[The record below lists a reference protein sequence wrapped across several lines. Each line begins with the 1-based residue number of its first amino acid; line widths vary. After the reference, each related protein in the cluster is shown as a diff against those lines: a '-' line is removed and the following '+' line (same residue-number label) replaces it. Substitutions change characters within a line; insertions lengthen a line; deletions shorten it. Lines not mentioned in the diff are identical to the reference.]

1 MMTCRAWLRFGIRV
15 GVIGL
20 ALAVGGSVSPAGA
33 ERLAIRTFTATDGLP
48 RDQVTALLADSRG
61 FLWVG
66 TQEGLARFDG
76 GQFTVFGPA
85 EGLANAAVYDLV
97 EDRGG
102 RYWIATGGGMYRF
115 TPSPR
120 QFLRVSEAGATPGGA
135 SRAAMV
141 LLEDREGTIWCGS
154 SEGLLRVRAVR
165 GGAAEASDA
174 SERLVADEVP
184 LALDPTEHGRV
195 VGALLEA
202 RDGTLWIGSGS
213 GLFRRTRDGRV
224 DRFTRADGLPDHEVW
239 ALAQDAA
246 GDLWVGT
253 RFGLA
258 QLDVSRSASASAAIA
273 PPRVIHVYTERD
285 GLPAANVK
293 SLLAEPDGAIR
304 VGLTAGV
311 VRLTRRAALS
321 QAQGALRRREGN
333 LGREALLRKNLSPP
347 PAGRGVWGEGGFA
360 GAGAHA
366 VDEMIRGVR
375 VRDLASDSAGH
386 LWMATDRGAM
396 RLAHGGF
403 TTYGEDDGVLSSRV
417 RSLFEDPQGRV
428 CATVRLDGYRI
439 QCFDGQRFSS
449 ATVPIGGDALETM
462 WGWLQLTVVDR
473 DGSWWFPTAKG
484 LYRFPAGPIASIA
497 HRTPS
502 AVYTRRDGLDT
513 DHIFRLFEDSRGD
526 LWMSTFTDTRGGLC
540 RRARA
545 TGSIDCFGL
554 AGGMPAQAPT
564 AYAFAEDRAGRVW
577 VAFQD
582 GYLARCD
589 PHDTRCTFVMRDNH
603 TLGGVLRDL
612 HVDRAGRLWIAS
624 ASGGLARIDDP
635 TAASPRVDHLYTL
648 ADGLASQTIWAI
660 TEDDAG
666 RIYLAGGRGVDRL
679 DPRTREIVNFSEADG
694 LARGEVRAAMRA
706 ADGTL
711 WFAAAEGLS
720 RLSPSDDPSHLVQ
733 PVRIV
738 GLRVAG
744 AAHPVSDAGDRAI
757 DGLRLSSQA
766 RAIEID
772 FVSPRFGVGR
782 DLLYQYRLEGLD
794 AEWQPPTRQHSVTYA
809 HLPAGTH
816 RFEVRA
822 LSADGRSVSP
832 PATVTFT
839 VERPFWQRWWFVTL
853 LIGLGA
859 SALAAWHR
867 VRLARIVEIERVRT
881 RIASDLHD
889 EIGAGLSEIAI
900 LSEVA
905 NQRLTVPA
913 TSKGDGPLTRIASTS
928 RELVDAMSDIVWAI
942 NPRKDS
948 LGNLT
953 QRMRRFATDLLT
965 ARGID
970 FRFDADERDEALPIS
985 ADKRRHVFLIFKE
998 SLNNVVRHAECQHVA
1013 IDFRVN
1019 HDGLVLRVADDGLGL
1034 AHAHNGRGPAET
1046 GASSSAHVGDG
1057 DGHGLAS
1064 MHARAR
1070 ELGGTLTVT
1079 TEQAGG
1085 TTLILRTPFVRS
1097 RAARLIARVRM
1108 QTPTKVRR

>member
-1 MMTCRAWLRFGIRV
+1 MTFRAWLGFAA
-15 GVIGL
+15 GV
-20 ALAVGGSVSPAGA
+20 ALAMAGSAPPASA
-33 ERLAIRTFTATDGLP
+33 ERLAIRTFTASDGLP

-61 FLWVG
+61 FLWLG

-76 GQFTVFGPA
+76 VQFTLFGPA
-85 EGLANAAVYDLV
+85 EGLKNAAIYDLI
-97 EDRGG
+97 EDSGG
-102 RYWIATGGGMYRF
+102 RYWIATGGGVYRF

-120 QFLRVSEAGATPGGA
+120 EFLRVPGAAHGV
-135 SRAAMV
+135 MV
-141 LLEDREGTIWCGS
+141 LLEGRDGTIWCGS
-154 SEGLLRVRAVR
+154 SEGLRRARPVWDDTR
-165 GGAAEASDA
+165 GAHNS
-174 SERLVADEVP
+174 LVFDEVP

-202 RDGTLWIGSGS
+202 RDGTLWIGTGS

-224 DRFTRADGLPDHEVW
+224 DRFTRGDGLPDHEVW

-258 QLDVSRSASASAAIA
+258 QLDISAEGAR
-273 PPRVIHVYTERD
+273 PRVIHVYTERD

-293 SLLAEPDGAIR
+293 SLSAEPDGAIR
-304 VGLTAGV
+304 VGLTEGV
-311 VRLTRRAALS
+311 VRLSANARPLTPPSPRHRGEGKNSSPSPWARGLGSGALS
-321 QAQGALRRREGN
+321 AGGAR
-333 LGREALLRKNLSPP
+333 
-347 PAGRGVWGEGGFA
+347 
-360 GAGAHA
+360 A
-366 VDEMIRGVR
+366 VDEVIRGVR
-375 VRDLASDSAGH
+375 VRDVTTDSSGH

-403 TTYGEDDGVLSSRV
+403 TTYGEEDGVLASRV
-417 RSLFEDPQGRV
+417 RSLFQDPSGRV

-449 ATVPIGGDALETM
+449 VNIPIGSDALDTM
-462 WGWLQLTVVDR
+462 WGWLHLTVVDR

-484 LYRFPAGPIASIA
+484 LYHFPAGPITSVARAAPTAI
-497 HRTPS
+497 
-502 AVYTRRDGLDT
+502 YTRRDGLDT
-513 DHIFRLFEDSRGD
+513 DHLFRLFEDSRGD

-540 RRARA
+540 RRTRA
-545 TGSIDCFGL
+545 TGRITCFGQ
-554 AGGMPAQAPT
+554 AEGMPAQAPT
-564 AYAFAEDRAGRVW
+564 PYAFAEDRQGRVW

-589 PHDTRCTFVMRDNH
+589 TRDTRDTRCTFVTRDND
-603 TLGGVLRDL
+603 TIGGALRDL

-624 ASGGLARIDDP
+624 ASGGLGRIDDP
-635 TAASPRVDHLYTL
+635 GASTPRIERYTL
-648 ADGLASQTIWAI
+648 KDGLASLTIWAI
-660 TEDDAG
+660 AEDDAG

-706 ADGTL
+706 TDGTL

-720 RLSPSDDPSHLVQ
+720 RLSPRDDPSRLVH

-744 AAHPVSDAGDRAI
+744 AAHPVSDAGDREI
-757 DGLRLSSQA
+757 DGLRLSPQA
-766 RAIEID
+766 RAIEIE
-772 FVSPRFGVGR
+772 FVSPRFAVGR

-794 AEWQPPTRQHSVTYA
+794 AQWQPPTRQHSVTYA

-816 RFEVRA
+816 RFAVRA
-822 LSADGRSVSP
+822 ISADGRTVSP

-839 VERPFWQRWWFVTL
+839 VERPLWQRWWFVTL

-859 SALAAWHR
+859 AALTAWHR
-867 VRLARIVEIERVRT
+867 MRLARIVELERVRI

-905 NQRLTVPA
+905 HQRLAQPVKA
-913 TSKGDGPLTRIASTS
+913 DGPLTRIASTS

-970 FRFDADERDEALPIS
+970 FRFDADERDGALPIG

-998 SLNNVVRHAECQHVA
+998 SLNNIVRHAECGHVA

-1019 HDGLVLRVADDGLGL
+1019 HDGLILRVADDGLGL
-1034 AHAHNGRGPAET
+1034 ARPPAP
-1046 GASSSAHVGDG
+1046 DG
-1057 DGHGLAS
+1057 HGHGLAS
-1064 MHARAR
+1064 MSARAR
-1070 ELGGTLTVT
+1070 ELGGTLTV
-1079 TEQAGG
+1079 EAGPTRG
-1085 TTLILRTPFVRS
+1085 TTLTLRAPFVRG
-1097 RAARLIARVRM
+1097 RAARLLARLRLHD
-1108 QTPTKVRR
+1108 TYKGT

>member
-1 MMTCRAWLRFGIRV
+1 L
-15 GVIGL
+15 
-20 ALAVGGSVSPAGA
+20 GSASASRWRSEVVRR
-33 ERLAIRTFTATDGLP
+33 RLAPSGLP
-48 RDQVTALLADSRG
+48 FVRLRLADSRG
-61 FLWVG
+61 FLWLG

-76 GQFTVFGPA
+76 VQFTLFGPA
-85 EGLANAAVYDLV
+85 EGLANPAVYDLI

-102 RYWIATGGGMYRF
+102 RYWIATGNGIYRF

-120 QFLRVSEAGATPGGA
+120 EFLRVSGPATATAGA

-141 LLEDREGTIWCGS
+141 LLEDREGTIWGGS
-154 SEGLLRVRAVR
+154 SQGLLRVRTPHAQDAGHGDTSHGDR
-165 GGAAEASDA
+165 DGDA
-174 SERLVADEVP
+174 SGGLVLDEVP
-184 LALDPTEHGRV
+184 LSLDPTEHGRV

-202 RDGTLWIGSGS
+202 RDGTLWIGTGS
-213 GLFRRTRDGRV
+213 GLFRRTREGRV
-224 DRFTRADGLPDHEVW
+224 DRFTRGDGLPDHEVW
-239 ALAQDAA
+239 ALALDAA

-258 QLDVSRSASASAAIA
+258 QLDISRSEAGAR
-273 PPRVIHVYTERD
+273 PRVVRIYTERD

-293 SLLAEPDGAIR
+293 SLAAEPDGAIR
-304 VGLTAGV
+304 VGLTDGV
-311 VRLTRRAALS
+311 VRLTGAA
-321 QAQGALRRREGN
+321 
-333 LGREALLRKNLSPP
+333 
-347 PAGRGVWGEGGFA
+347 A
-360 GAGAHA
+360 GAGARA
-366 VDEMIRGVR
+366 VDEVIRGVR
-375 VRDLASDSAGH
+375 VRDLATDSAGH

-403 TTYGEDDGVLSSRV
+403 ITYGEEDGVLASRV

-428 CATVRLDGYRI
+428 CATVRSDGYRI

-449 ATVPIGGDALETM
+449 VNIPIGGDALDTM
-462 WGWLQLTVVDR
+462 WGWLHLTVVDR
-473 DGSWWFPTAKG
+473 DGAWWFPTSQG
-484 LYRFPAGPIASIA
+484 LYRFPAGPIASVARQAPAAI
-497 HRTPS
+497 
-502 AVYTRRDGLDT
+502 YTRRDGLDT
-513 DHIFRLFEDSRGD
+513 DHLFRLFEDSRGD
-526 LWMSTFTDTRGGLC
+526 LWISTYADSRGGLC
-540 RRARA
+540 RRTRA
-545 TGSIDCFGL
+545 TGIIHCLGQAD
-554 AGGMPAQAPT
+554 GMPAQAPT
-564 AYAFAEDRAGRVW
+564 PYAFAEDRQGRVW

-589 PHDTRCTFVMRDNH
+589 ARDIRDTRCTFVMRNND

-635 TAASPRVDHLYTL
+635 GAPTPRIDRYTL

-660 TEDDAG
+660 AEDDAG

-720 RLSPSDDPSHLVQ
+720 RLSPHDDPARLVH

-744 AAHPVSDAGDRAI
+744 AAHPVSDAGDREI

-766 RAIEID
+766 RAIEIE

-794 AEWQPPTRQHSVTYA
+794 AEWQPPTRQHSVTYG

-816 RFEVRA
+816 RFAVRA
-822 LSADGRSVSP
+822 VSADGRTVSP
-832 PATVTFT
+832 PAVVTFT

-867 VRLARIVEIERVRT
+867 GRLARTVEIERVRT

-905 NQRLTVPA
+905 HQRLTVPIRPDGSV
-913 TSKGDGPLTRIASTS
+913 TPEGPLTRIASTS

-970 FRFDADERDEALPIS
+970 FRFDADERDGALPIG

-998 SLNNVVRHAECQHVA
+998 SLNNIVRHAECRHVA

-1034 AHAHNGRGPAET
+1034 AHAPIGNTP
-1046 GASSSAHVGDG
+1046 
-1057 DGHGLAS
+1057 DGHGLDS

-1079 TEQAGG
+1079 TEAAGG
-1085 TTLILRTPFVRS
+1085 TTLTLRTPFVRS
-1097 RAARLIARVRM
+1097 RAARLLARA
-1108 QTPTKVRR
+1108 QGLTTPTKVRR

>member
-1 MMTCRAWLRFGIRV
+1 VVRTLKTSRAWLGFGV
-15 GVIGL
+15 GL
-20 ALAVGGSVSPAGA
+20 ALAIGSSAPVNA
-33 ERLAIRTFTATDGLP
+33 ERLAIRTFTASDGLP

-61 FLWVG
+61 FLWLG

-76 GQFTVFGPA
+76 VQFTLFGPA
-85 EGLANAAVYDLV
+85 EGLANAAVYDLI

-102 RYWIATGGGMYRF
+102 RYWIATGGGVYRF

-120 QFLRVSEAGATPGGA
+120 EFLRVSDA

-141 LLEDREGTIWCGS
+141 LLEDRDGVIWGGS
-154 SEGLLRVRAVR
+154 SQGLLRVRTSRVPDVGR
-165 GGAAEASDA
+165 GDA
-174 SERLVADEVP
+174 PGGLGLVVDDVP
-184 LALDPTEHGRV
+184 LALDATEHGRV
-195 VGALLEA
+195 VAALLEG

-258 QLDVSRSASASAAIA
+258 QLDISASPPAR
-273 PPRVIHVYTERD
+273 PRVIHTYTERD

-293 SLLAEPDGAIR
+293 SLSAEPDGAIR
-304 VGLTAGV
+304 VGLTDGV
-311 VRLTRRAALS
+311 VRLT
-321 QAQGALRRREGN
+321 GARSERV
-333 LGREALLRKNLSPP
+333 RK
-347 PAGRGVWGEGGFA
+347 PAGARV
-360 GAGAHA
+360 
-366 VDEMIRGVR
+366 VDEVIRGVR
-375 VRDLASDSAGH
+375 VRDLATDSAGH

-403 TTYGEDDGVLSSRV
+403 ITYGEEDGVLASRV

-428 CATVRLDGYRI
+428 CATVRSDGYRI

-449 ATVPIGGDALETM
+449 VTVPIGDDALDTM
-462 WGWLQLTVVDR
+462 WGWLHLTVVDR
-473 DGSWWFPTAKG
+473 DGAWWFPTAKG
-484 LYRFPAGPIASIA
+484 LYRFPAGPIASVARQAPAAI
-497 HRTPS
+497 
-502 AVYTRRDGLDT
+502 YTRRDGLDT
-513 DHIFRLFEDSRGD
+513 DDLFRLFEDSRGD
-526 LWMSTFTDTRGGLC
+526 LWISTYADTRGGLC
-540 RRARA
+540 RRTRA
-545 TGSIDCFGL
+545 TGSIHCFGQ
-554 AGGMPAQAPT
+554 ADGMPAQAPT
-564 AYAFAEDRAGRVW
+564 PYAFAEDRQGRVW

-589 PHDTRCTFVMRDNH
+589 ARGARDTRDAGGTRCTFVMRNND
-603 TLGGVLRDL
+603 TLRGVLRDL

-624 ASGGLARIDDP
+624 ASGGLGRIDDP
-635 TAASPRVDHLYTL
+635 GASTPRVERYTQ

-660 TEDDAG
+660 AEDDAG

-720 RLSPSDDPSHLVQ
+720 RLSPRDDPARLVH

-744 AAHPVSDAGDRAI
+744 AAHAVSDAGDREI

-766 RAIEID
+766 RAIEIE

-816 RFEVRA
+816 RFAVRA
-822 LSADGRSVSP
+822 VSADARTVSP
-832 PATVTFT
+832 PAVVTFT

-853 LIGLGA
+853 LVGLGA

-867 VRLARIVEIERVRT
+867 VRLARTVEIERVRT

-900 LSEVA
+900 LSEVVH
-905 NQRLTVPA
+905 QRLTVPPPTA
-913 TSKGDGPLTRIASTS
+913 QPLTRIASTS

-970 FRFDADERDEALPIS
+970 FRFDADERDGALPIG
-985 ADKRRHVFLIFKE
+985 ADKRRHVFLILKE
-998 SLNNVVRHAECQHVA
+998 SLNNVVRHAECRHVA

-1034 AHAHNGRGPAET
+1034 AHAQNGDAQN
-1046 GASSSAHVGDG
+1046 GDAP

-1070 ELGGTLTVT
+1070 ELGGTLTVR
-1079 TEQAGG
+1079 TEAGG
-1085 TTLILRTPFVRS
+1085 GTALTLRTPFVRS
-1097 RAARLIARVRM
+1097 RTARLLARARVL
-1108 QTPTKVRR
+1108 TIPTKVRR

>member
-1 MMTCRAWLRFGIRV
+1 MANSPSCTAAPSSSSSSPAA
-15 GVIGL
+15 GVIPWTAKVRRLARIGAGV
-20 ALAVGGSVSPAGA
+20 ALAIGSIAPVSA

-61 FLWVG
+61 FLWLG

-76 GQFTVFGPA
+76 GQFTLFGPA
-85 EGLANAAVYDLV
+85 EGLANAAIYDLI

-102 RYWIATGGGMYRF
+102 RYWIATGGGVYRF

-120 QFLRVSEAGATPGGA
+120 EFLRVAGP

-141 LLEDREGTIWCGS
+141 LLEDRDGVIWCGS
-154 SEGLLRVRAVR
+154 SEGLLRVRAA
-165 GGAAEASDA
+165 GGPG
-174 SERLVADEVP
+174 LVLDEVP

-195 VGALLEA
+195 VGALLET

-224 DRFTRADGLPDHEVW
+224 DRFTRDDGLPDHEVW

-258 QLDVSRSASASAAIA
+258 RLDISRLGAGAS
-273 PPRVIHVYTERD
+273 PRVIHIYTERD

-293 SLLAEPDGAIR
+293 SLSAEPDGAIR
-304 VGLTAGV
+304 VGLTGGV
-311 VRLTRRAALS
+311 VRLTAANARPLTLPS
-321 QAQGALRRREGN
+321 PRRRG
-333 LGREALLRKNLSPP
+333 L
-347 PAGRGVWGEGGFA
+347 
-360 GAGAHA
+360 AHT
-366 VDEMIRGVR
+366 VDELIRGVR
-375 VRDLASDSAGH
+375 VRDLTTDSAGH

-403 TTYGEDDGVLSSRV
+403 ITYGEEDGVSASRV

-428 CATVRLDGYRI
+428 CATVRSDGYRI

-449 ATVPIGGDALETM
+449 VNIPIGADAFDTM

-484 LYRFPAGPIASIA
+484 LYHFPAGPIASVA
-497 HRTPS
+497 KRAPA

-513 DHIFRLFEDSRGD
+513 DHLFRLFEDSRGD

-540 RRARA
+540 RRTRA
-545 TGSIDCFGL
+545 TGRIQCFGL
-554 AGGMPAQAPT
+554 ADGMPAQAPT
-564 AYAFAEDRAGRVW
+564 AYAFAEDRQGRVW

-589 PHDTRCTFVMRDNH
+589 TRCTFVMRDND

-624 ASGGLARIDDP
+624 ASGGLGRIDDP
-635 TAASPRVDHLYTL
+635 AAPTPRVERYTL

-720 RLSPSDDPSHLVQ
+720 RLSPSDDPSRLVH

-744 AAHPVSDAGDRAI
+744 AQHPISDAGDREI
-757 DGLRLSSQA
+757 DGLRLSPQA

-794 AEWQPPTRQHSVTYA
+794 AQWQPPTRQHSVTYA

-816 RFEVRA
+816 RFAVRA
-822 LSADGRSVSP
+822 VSADGRSVSP
-832 PATVTFT
+832 AATVTFT

-867 VRLARIVEIERVRT
+867 VRLARTVELERVRT

-900 LSEVA
+900 LSEVVHQKLPA
-905 NQRLTVPA
+905 PLAPLT
-913 TSKGDGPLTRIASTS
+913 PLTRIASTS

-965 ARGID
+965 ARGIS

-998 SLNNVVRHAECQHVA
+998 SLNNVVRHAECRHVA

-1034 AHAHNGRGPAET
+1034 AHAHADANANANAHNGRVEP
-1046 GASSSAHVGDG
+1046 DG
-1057 DGHGLAS
+1057 YGLAS

-1070 ELGGTLTVT
+1070 ELGGTLTVN
-1079 TEQAGG
+1079 TEAEGG
-1085 TTLILRTPFVRS
+1085 TALTLRTPFVRS
-1097 RAARLIARVRM
+1097 RAARLLAFARARTRILA
-1108 QTPTKVRR
+1108 TPTKVRR